1 MPGFRTLS
9 LAALVAI
16 GLWAP
21 PAVAQ
26 EAYPSRLV
34 KVVVP
39 FPPGSTLDA
48 LARILTDR
56 MAQRWGQPVIIE
68 NVSGG
73 GGNIGAERV
82 ARSAPDGYTLMF
94 SPPGPLTINPLLYSD
109 VAYDPAKF
117 VPVSLLAKVPNVLI
131 VRNTLGAGSVAEV
144 IALAKANPDKLTYAS
159 QGVGSTAFLTAK
171 LFETRAG
178 IRLVH
183 VPYRGAGPALNDI
196 VAGHVDMMFDTAAT
210 SSPLHRAGTAKILAI
225 ADLERSGALPQVPTF
240 AESGL
245 SGFRSITW
253 FASVAPPGTPTSTVE
268 RIQKD
273 LAEIVRQPE
282 VSAKL
287 NELMLEPVAGHAGAS
302 RAVLRRGDRAVG
314 QGDPRHRREGAVMPT
329 SSAPACR
336 AGAPGPNSSSGCR
349 RPRPSAAADGPGAT
363 AAARNSR
370 GPRRA

>member
-1 MPGFRTLS
+1 MLGFRTLS
-9 LAALVAI
+9 LAALIAI
-16 GLWAP
+16 GLWAA
-21 PAVAQ
+21 PAVAE

-34 KVVVP
+34 KVIVP

-48 LARILTDR
+48 LARILTHR

-117 VPVSLLAKVPNVLI
+117 VPVSLLAKVPNVLV

-144 IALAKANPDKLTYAS
+144 IALARANPDKLTYAS

-171 LFETRAG
+171 LFETRTG

-196 VAGHVDMMFDTAAT
+196 VAGHVDMMFDTATT

-225 ADLERSGALPQVPTF
+225 ADLDRSGALPQVPTF

-245 SGFRSITW
+245 PGFRSITW
-253 FASVAPPGTPTSTVE
+253 FASVAPPGTPASTAE
-268 RIQKD
+268 KIQKD
-273 LAEIVRQPE
+273 LAEILRQPE
-282 VSAKL
+282 VNAKL
-287 NELMLEPVAGHAGAS
+287 SELTLEPVAGTPAQAAQFFVEETALWGRVIHDTGAK
-302 RAVLRRGDRAVG
+302 A
-314 QGDPRHRREGAVMPT
+314 Q
-329 SSAPACR
+329 
-336 AGAPGPNSSSGCR
+336 
-349 RPRPSAAADGPGAT
+349 
-363 AAARNSR
+363 
-370 GPRRA
+370 